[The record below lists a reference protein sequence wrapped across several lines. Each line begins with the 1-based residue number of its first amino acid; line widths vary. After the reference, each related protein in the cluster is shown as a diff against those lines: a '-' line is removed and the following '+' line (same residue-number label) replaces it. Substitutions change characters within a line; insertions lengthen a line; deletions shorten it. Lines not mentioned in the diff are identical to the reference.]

1 MFIST
6 PGQVFMLGGLVTLLG
21 FVTQFT
27 SVFND
32 FAQQYTQIV
41 QFYTDVETAKMIE
54 TAFKQEHRPL
64 NETHLPQHWKN
75 LVIRDLNFNHPKPG
89 ASGSEVN
96 AQGVLSPMPMWKKSY
111 GLKEMNLSIHRGQKI
126 ALIGESGCGKSTLLT
141 LLRGLYAPSSNSI
154 LEVDGC
160 LDLGFGH
167 ISNAVTLF
175 PQEPEIFE
183 ATFEYNI
190 TLGLPFEKEEVKRVC
205 EVTRLDV
212 VLNNL
217 QAGVGSMI
225 QEKGVNLSGGQ
236 KQRLALARGVLA
248 AHSSSIIL
256 LDEPTSSMDPKTEQE
271 IYLNLFQE
279 FEGKT
284 IISSLHRLH
293 LLEHFDYIY
302 VLNKGSIAEEGTLDD
317 LLQNGQIFNKLWNH
331 QKKQVTEQAVVDVV
345 PENNLL

>member
-1 MFIST
+1 
-6 PGQVFMLGGLVTLLG
+6 MLGGLVTLLG

-64 NETHLPQHWKN
+64 NETHLPQNWKN

-175 PQEPEIFE
+175 PQEPEILE

-217 QAGVGSMI
+217 QAGVGS
-225 QEKGVNLSGGQ
+225 
-236 KQRLALARGVLA
+236 
-248 AHSSSIIL
+248 
-256 LDEPTSSMDPKTEQE
+256 
-271 IYLNLFQE
+271 
-279 FEGKT
+279 
-284 IISSLHRLH
+284 ISR
-293 LLEHFDYIY
+293 
-302 VLNKGSIAEEGTLDD
+302 
-317 LLQNGQIFNKLWNH
+317 
-331 QKKQVTEQAVVDVV
+331 KKV
-345 PENNLL
+345 